1 VKARLSVVL
10 MMALLP
16 LSVSAAS
23 DEEILLAPLGSSRA
37 ASAMQD
43 DDSPSQEWVSAMQGR
58 WGQTTDIRDM
68 RGLREIQ
75 QEVIAE
81 INAVYAEQ
89 DREKQLPKVRGKGK
103 TSTNFNVPE
112 KIQTIISKY
121 AEKYQI
127 SEALVKALIKVES
140 SFNPHAVSKKGAKG
154 LMQLMPVHTASKGA
168 DPFDAETNVNIGMG
182 YLSRLLDKY
191 GDIRL
196 ALAAY
201 NAGEKAV
208 DKYGGIPPY
217 KETQMYVAKIMELL
231 GG

>member
-1 VKARLSVVL
+1 MKAPLSVVL
-10 MMALLP
+10 MAALIP

-23 DEEILLAPLGSSRA
+23 EEEILLASLNAPRTA
-37 ASAMQD
+37 AAWLD
-43 DDSPSQEWVSAMQGR
+43 EDVPSQEWVSAMQSR

-68 RGLREIQ
+68 RGLREIR
-75 QEVIAE
+75 QEMIAE

-89 DREKQLPKVRGKGK
+89 AREKQLPKKQGKNK
-103 TSTNFNVPE
+103 TDFNVPE
-112 KIQTIISKY
+112 KIQAIISKY

-127 SEALVKALIKVES
+127 SEALVKALIRVES
-140 SFNPHAVSKKGAKG
+140 GFNPHAVSKKGAKG
-154 LMQLMPVHTASKGA
+154 LMQLMPVHTVSKGA
-168 DPFDAETNVNIGMG
+168 DPFDAESNVNIGMG

-217 KETQMYVAKIMELL
+217 KETQLYVAKIMELL

>member
-1 VKARLSVVL
+1 MKARLSVVL
-10 MMALLP
+10 MVVLLP
-16 LSVSAAS
+16 LSVSAVS
-23 DEEILLAPLGSSRA
+23 DEEILLASLGSPEA

-75 QEVIAE
+75 QEVLAE
-81 INAVYAEQ
+81 INAVYAE
-89 DREKQLPKVRGKGK
+89 REKQLPKVRGKGK
-103 TSTNFNVPE
+103 TNTNFNVPE
-112 KIQTIISKY
+112 KIQAIISKY
-121 AEKYQI
+121 AENYQI
-127 SEALVKALIKVES
+127 SEALVMALINVES

-217 KETQMYVAKIMELL
+217 KETQLYVAKIMELL

>member
-1 VKARLSVVL
+1 MKAPLSVVL
-10 MMALLP
+10 MAALIP

-23 DEEILLAPLGSSRA
+23 EEEILLASLNAPRTA
-37 ASAMQD
+37 AAWLD
-43 DDSPSQEWVSAMQGR
+43 EDVPSQEWVSAMQGR

-89 DREKQLPKVRGKGK
+89 AREKQLPKNRSKGR
-103 TSTNFNVPE
+103 TSTHFSVPE
-112 KIQTIISKY
+112 KIQAIISKY
-121 AEKYQI
+121 AQKYQI

-140 SFNPHAVSKKGAKG
+140 GFNPHAVSRKGAKG
-154 LMQLMPVHTASKGA
+154 LMQLMPVHTVSKGA

-217 KETQMYVAKIMELL
+217 KETQLYVAKIMELL

>member
-1 VKARLSVVL
+1 MKVPLSVVL
-10 MMALLP
+10 FVVLLP
-16 LSVSAAS
+16 LKISAVS
-23 DEEILLAPLGSSRA
+23 DEEILLASLGSPEA
-37 ASAMQD
+37 ASDMQD
-43 DDSPSQEWVSAMQGR
+43 DELPSREWVSAMQSR

-68 RGLREIQ
+68 RGLRDIQ

-81 INAVYAEQ
+81 INAMYEEDA
-89 DREKQLPKVRGKGK
+89 REKQLPKVRGKGK
-103 TSTNFNVPE
+103 TGTNFTIPE
-112 KIQTIISKY
+112 KIQTIISRY

-127 SEALVKALIKVES
+127 SEALVKALIRVES
-140 SFNPHAVSKKGAKG
+140 GFDPHAVSRKGAKG

-217 KETQMYVAKIMELL
+217 KETQQYVEKIMTML

>member
-1 VKARLSVVL
+1 MKTLHIVAIIA
-10 MMALLP
+10 ALLP
-16 LSVSAAS
+16 FCASAAS
-23 DEEILLAPLGSSRA
+23 DEEVLLASLNVPQTAGSV
-37 ASAMQD
+37 QED
-43 DDSPSQEWVSAMQGR
+43 DTPSPEWTAAMQGR

-89 DREKQLPKVRGKGK
+89 VREKQLPKNPGEDK
-103 TSTNFNVPE
+103 TNTNFNVPE
-112 KIQTIISKY
+112 KIQAIISKY
-121 AEKYQI
+121 AQKYQI

-140 SFNPHAVSKKGAKG
+140 RFNPHAVSRKGAKG
-154 LMQLMPVHTASKGA
+154 LMQLMPVHTVSKGA

-217 KETQMYVAKIMELL
+217 KETQLYVAKIMELL

>member
-1 VKARLSVVL
+1 MKNRLSVLL
-10 MMALLP
+10 MVALLP

-23 DEEILLAPLGSSRA
+23 DDDLLLASVSTPVPAVDGQNA
-37 ASAMQD
+37 D
-43 DDSPSQEWVSAMQGR
+43 DMPAPEWGAAMQGR

-68 RGLREIQ
+68 RGLREIR

-89 DREKQLPKVRGKGK
+89 VRDKPGKGQ
-103 TSTNFNVPE
+103 TSKDSGVPE
-112 KIQTIISKY
+112 KIQAIISKY
-121 AEKYQI
+121 AEKYRI
-127 SEALVKALIKVES
+127 SEALVKALIRVES
-140 SFNPHAVSKKGAKG
+140 GFNPHAVSKKGAKG
-154 LMQLMPVHTASKGA
+154 LMQLMPVHTVSKGA

-191 GDIRL
+191 GDLRL

-217 KETQMYVAKIMELL
+217 KETQLYVAKIMALL